1 MKTAEPK
8 CPEGDQIDSLE
19 NERVVKHTRLGIWDH
34 YEEKDPD
41 GRRLAVGDSF
51 QAARETLAVLPYAL
65 RAVQDILAI
74 PECKLQVAVFTASE
88 FADAIIPAISVW

>member
-1 MKTAEPK
+1 MKTVEPK
-8 CPEGDQIDSLE
+8 SPEGDQINSPD

-41 GRRLAVGDSF
+41 AGRLAIGDSF
-51 QAARETLAVLPYAL
+51 RAARETLAILPYAL